1 MNTNWFLKNVDFL
14 KFNHQNLLLGPIYGL
29 VNKKRNKKIFVTIY
43 FGSNDRYDLT
53 TQTLKN
59 LIRFKVNNIYVIL
72 GHNFNFH
79 DDLKINIEKI
89 TLK

>member
-1 MNTNWFLKNVDFL
+1 M
-14 KFNHQNLLLGPIYGL
+14 LLGPIYGL
-29 VNKKRNKKIFVTIY
+29 VNKKKGIKKNFCTIY
-43 FGSNDRYDLT
+43 FGSNDRYNLT

-79 DDLKINIEKI
+79 DDLKKLI
-89 TLK
+89 LKKKH